1 MRVFLDT
8 SALSENSVGQ
18 LAVEI
23 SDRLLSGDTFTVSV
37 LSHFQILW
45 GYHLANLSPRR
56 YEHFLGKLS
65 IDIASVLKEDAEL
78 AAEKRPRRR
87 DLVDALISSAV
98 MRYEGSIWTRD
109 ADFFRFLPKEKIRLL

>member
-1 MRVFLDT
+1 MK
-8 SALSENSVGQ
+8 EN
-18 LAVEI
+18 
-23 SDRLLSGDTFTVSV
+23 
-37 LSHFQILW
+37 
-45 GYHLANLSPRR
+45 
-56 YEHFLGKLS
+56 
-65 IDIASVLKEDAEL
+65 AEL